1 MASDLFR
8 KAFGELHSIMGV
20 KGVSRVKPFGTAAAR
35 NELGRLP
42 FACVPFFS
50 AVLCIWNMSAALST
64 LPLSSLGQLIFQS
77 LTQMPSTFLGH
88 SF

>member
-42 FACVPFFS
+42 FACVPFF
-50 AVLCIWNMSAALST
+50 
-64 LPLSSLGQLIFQS
+64 
-77 LTQMPSTFLGH
+77 
-88 SF
+88 